1 MTMRSMNFQDD
12 TFTYFTPLRNDLK
25 WDIMVNG
32 RYRSTLTLPLQV
44 GIEYNSDDLKE
55 FVRQQQPSLRNV
67 DFDVKL
73 CGRPKFR
80 N

>member
-1 MTMRSMNFQDD
+1 MIFQDD

-44 GIEYNSDDLKE
+44 GKEYNIDDLKE